1 MLLPLSK
8 QLLAYESV
16 AKEVTGSVTEQV
28 VAESVTEQVVAE
40 SVTEQ
45 VAESDIEEVAVTES
59 IA

>member
-1 MLLPLSK
+1 MLPPLSE

-28 VAESVTEQVVAE
+28 VTESVTEQVVE
-40 SVTEQ
+40 SG
-45 VAESDIEEVAVTES
+45 IEEVAVTES